1 VSVPARIALPGL
13 RQGAEYHSRAMESFV
28 IEGGRSLS
36 GTVRA
41 SGNKNAAL
49 PILAASILASAE
61 VRLSNLPRIR
71 DVETM
76 VELLADLG
84 ADVRWIGPN
93 EVRVDPSGVAKTDL
107 DPVLAREI
115 RASFLLAG
123 PLLARYGRVTV
134 PPPGG
139 DVIGRRR
146 LDTHVHA
153 FAALGAS
160 FVIDGAY
167 ELSADRLVGTRMYLD
182 EASVMGTENAVMAA
196 VLAEGETVLGHAAC
210 EPHIQD
216 LCRFLVS
223 LGARIEGIGSN
234 VLHIQ
239 GVRELGGGEYRIGPD
254 HIEVASFVGLAAATG
269 GDVVVED
276 VAADDLISIV
286 PAFRKLG
293 IEMEITDSTVR
304 MPAGQHLRVEDDF
317 GGQIP
322 KIESGIWPAFP
333 ADLTSIAVTVATQA
347 RGTILIFE
355 KMFESRLFFVD
366 KLVSMGARIILC
378 DPHRVVV
385 TGPATLYGERLE
397 SPDIR
402 AGMAMVIAALCAE
415 GTSTIGNIRQIDRG
429 YERIDERLQALG
441 AAIERAEL

>member
-1 VSVPARIALPGL
+1 
-13 RQGAEYHSRAMESFV
+13 
-28 IEGGRSLS
+28 
-36 GTVRA
+36 
-41 SGNKNAAL
+41 
-49 PILAASILASAE
+49 
-61 VRLSNLPRIR
+61 
-71 DVETM
+71 
-76 VELLADLG
+76 
-84 ADVRWIGPN
+84 
-93 EVRVDPSGVAKTDL
+93 
-107 DPVLAREI
+107 
-115 RASFLLAG
+115 
-123 PLLARYGRVTV
+123 V

-153 FAALGAS
+153 FSSLGAQ
-160 FVIDGAY
+160 VEIDGVFAF
-167 ELSADRLVGTRMYLD
+167 SANGLKGTRMYLD
-182 EASVMGTENAVMAA
+182 EASVMGTENAIMAS

-239 GVRELGGGEYRIGPD
+239 GVDELSGGEYRIGPD
-254 HIEVASFVGLAAATG
+254 HIEVASFVGLAAAVG
-269 GDVVVED
+269 GEIVVEE
-276 VAADDLISIV
+276 VEPDDLISIV

-293 IEMEITDSTVR
+293 IEMEVSDSSVR
-304 MPAGQHLRVEDDF
+304 VHAGQDLRVEDDV

-347 RGTILIFE
+347 HGTILIFE

-402 AGMAMVIAALCAE
+402 AGMAMVLAALCAE
-415 GTSTIGNIRQIDRG
+415 GESTIGNIRQIDRG
-429 YERIDERLQALG
+429 YERMDERLRGLG